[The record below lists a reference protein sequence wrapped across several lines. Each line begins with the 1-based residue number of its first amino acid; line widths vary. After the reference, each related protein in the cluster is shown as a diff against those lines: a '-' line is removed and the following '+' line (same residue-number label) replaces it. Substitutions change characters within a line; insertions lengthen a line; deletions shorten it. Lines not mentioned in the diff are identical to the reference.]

1 MKKIFKTLIV
11 VAAVIS
17 AFSAVSCKKADRS
30 KQFILGLDDSFPPFG
45 FRNDKN
51 EIVGY
56 DIDLARE
63 VAKRM
68 GKELVCQ
75 PIDWNTKELELNNG
89 NIDCIWNGLSIT
101 EERLNQMSFTK
112 PYIKNAQV
120 VVVKKSS
127 NFTSL
132 SDLKGKVVGVQAG
145 SSAQDAINDNAT
157 FKASLKKIVEFEE
170 NITAMN
176 DLEFGNLDGVVMDV
190 TVADYNIAQGKSS
203 LVCINE
209 ALSPEEYGIAFKKGN
224 TELRDKV
231 QSILEEMAK
240 DGTIANISTKWFGS
254 DISIIGK

>member
-1 MKKIFKTLIV
+1 MKKIFKALIV
-11 VAAVIS
+11 AAALIS

-45 FRNDKN
+45 FRNEKN

-56 DIDLARE
+56 DIDLAKE

-75 PIDWNTKELELNNG
+75 PINWDTKELELNNN
-89 NIDCIWNGLSIT
+89 NIDCIWNGLTIT
-101 EERLNQMSFTK
+101 EKRLNEMIFTK

-127 NFTSL
+127 GFNSL
-132 SDLKGKVVGVQAG
+132 ADLKGKTIGVQAG
-145 SSAQDAINDNAT
+145 SSAQDAINENPD
-157 FKASLKKIVEFEE
+157 FKSSVKEIVEFAE
-170 NITAMN
+170 NVTAMN

-203 LVCINE
+203 LTYLDE
-209 ALSPEEYGIAFKKGN
+209 ALSPEEYGIAFKKEN

-240 DGTIANISTKWFGS
+240 DGTVAKISTKWFGS
-254 DISIIGK
+254 DTSLIGK